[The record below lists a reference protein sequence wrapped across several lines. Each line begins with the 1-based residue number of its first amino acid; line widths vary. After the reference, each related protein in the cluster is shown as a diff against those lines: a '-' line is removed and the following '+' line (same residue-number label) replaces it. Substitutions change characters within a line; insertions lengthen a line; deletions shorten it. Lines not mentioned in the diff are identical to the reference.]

1 MSTPVRVGL
10 IGLGTVGQGVVQ
22 VLRDNATEIERRVG
36 RAVVVT
42 HASARDISKP
52 REVDLTGITL
62 VADPMQIA
70 RDADVDVVVEVIGGY
85 TTAKDAI
92 LAALARGKP
101 VVTANKALLA
111 EQGNDIFSS
120 AHAAGVPVAF
130 EASVAGGIPIIKAIR
145 EGLAGNRIESLA
157 GIINGTCN
165 YILTQMTVK
174 GQPYAEALAD
184 AQKLGYAEADPTF
197 DVEGVDAA
205 HKLTILASIAFG
217 MPLSFA
223 SVACEGISKVTAED
237 ITLAGTL
244 GYRIKLLGIA
254 KRSAS
259 GVELRVHP
267 TLIPDDHM
275 LAKVDGVLNSV
286 VVQGNAVGQIG
297 FYGRGAGGGATASAV
312 IADLVDVA
320 RSLGGDA
327 KHQVPAL
334 AFQPDAVTALPLLPL
349 SAIESSY
356 YLRLRVAD
364 EPGVLQA
371 LTGILAAHDISIE
384 AILQKEPGAGDDA
397 TVALITSHVVEHRF
411 DDALADAKAAQN
423 PAESP
428 VVQQIEEAARADR
441 AERAIGAWFANPCQ
455 GTSYYGVNT
464 FVTPTSGSCR
474 SPPCSASSPG
484 QPSATSTSAAI
495 SPTCA
500 AASAT
505 R

>member
-1 MSTPVRVGL
+1 MSSPVRVGL
-10 IGLGTVGQGVVQ
+10 IGLGTVGQGVVS
-22 VLRDNATEIERRVG
+22 VLRENAVEIERRVG
-36 RAVVVT
+36 RPVIVT
-42 HASARDISKP
+42 HASARDLGKP
-52 REVDLTGITL
+52 REVSLDGITL
-62 VADPMQIA
+62 VSHPMQIA
-70 RDADVDVVVEVIGGY
+70 READVDVVVEVIGGN
-85 TTAKDAI
+85 TVAKEVI

-111 EQGNDIFSS
+111 EEGNSIFG
-120 AHAAGVPVAF
+120 AALKAGVPVAF

-223 SVACEGISKVTAED
+223 GVACEGIATVTAQD

-254 KRSAS
+254 KRADG

-267 TLIPDDHM
+267 TLIPDDHL

-286 VVQGNAVGQIG
+286 VVTGNAVGQIG
-297 FYGRGAGGGATASAV
+297 FYGRGAGGKATASAV

-320 RSLGGDA
+320 RSLGSDA
-327 KHQVPAL
+327 RHQVPAL
-334 AFQPDAVTALPLLPL
+334 AFQPDAVAALPLLPIKQ
-349 SAIESSY
+349 IESSY

-364 EPGVLQA
+364 EPGVLKA

-384 AILQKEPGAGDDA
+384 AILQKEPRGGEDA
-397 TVALITSHVVEHRF
+397 TVALITSRVIEHHFDAAMAEMCALPFVREGASRLRVEHF
-411 DDALADAKAAQN
+411 K
-423 PAESP
+423 
-428 VVQQIEEAARADR
+428 
-441 AERAIGAWFANPCQ
+441 
-455 GTSYYGVNT
+455 
-464 FVTPTSGSCR
+464 
-474 SPPCSASSPG
+474 
-484 QPSATSTSAAI
+484 
-495 SPTCA
+495 
-500 AASAT
+500 
-505 R
+505 

>member
-1 MSTPVRVGL
+1 MKPVRVGL
-10 IGLGTVGQGVVQ
+10 IGLGTVGQGVIS
-22 VLRDNATEIERRVG
+22 VLRENAAEIERRVG
-36 RAVVVT
+36 RPVVVT
-42 HASARDISKP
+42 HASARDIHKTRP
-52 REVDLTGITL
+52 ITMDGITL
-62 VADPMQIA
+62 VADAMSIA
-70 RDADVDVVVEVIGGY
+70 RDADVDVVVEVIGGHGI
-85 TTAKDAI
+85 AKDAI

-111 EQGNDIFSS
+111 EEGNAIFG
-120 AHAAGVPVAF
+120 AARKAGVPVAF

-217 MPLSFA
+217 MPLSF
-223 SVACEGISKVTAED
+223 SGVACEGIAKVSAQD
-237 ITLAGTL
+237 ISLAGTL

-254 KRSAS
+254 KRAET

-267 TLIPDDHM
+267 TLIPDDHL

-297 FYGRGAGGGATASAV
+297 FYGRGAGGNATASAV

-320 RSLGGDA
+320 RGLGSDA

-334 AFQPDAVTALPLLPL
+334 AFQADAVAALPLLPI
-349 SAIESSY
+349 SAIESSFY
-356 YLRLRVAD
+356 VRLRVAD
-364 EPGVLQA
+364 EPGVLKA
-371 LTGILAAHDISIE
+371 LTGILAAHEISIE
-384 AILQKEPGAGDDA
+384 AILQKEPRGGEDA
-397 TVALITSHVVEHRF
+397 TVALITSRVVEHRF
-411 DDALADAKAAQN
+411 DAAMAEMCAL
-423 PAESP
+423 PFVRE
-428 VVQQIEEAARADR
+428 
-441 AERAIGAWFANPCQ
+441 GASRLRVEHFK
-455 GTSYYGVNT
+455 
-464 FVTPTSGSCR
+464 
-474 SPPCSASSPG
+474 
-484 QPSATSTSAAI
+484 
-495 SPTCA
+495 
-500 AASAT
+500 
-505 R
+505 

>member
-1 MSTPVRVGL
+1 MNQQPIKVGL
-10 IGLGTVGQGVVQ
+10 IGLGTVGQGVVS
-22 VLRDNATEIERRVG
+22 VLRENAREIERRVG
-36 RAVVVT
+36 RPVVVT
-42 HASARDISKP
+42 HASARDITKARP
-52 REVDLTGITL
+52 IAMEGITL
-62 VADPMQIA
+62 VADAMSIA
-70 RDADVDVVVEVIGGY
+70 RDADVDVVVEVIGGH

-111 EQGNDIFSS
+111 EEGNAIFS
-120 AHAAGVPVAF
+120 AALKAGVPVAF

-184 AQKLGYAEADPTF
+184 SQKLGYAEADPTF

-217 MPLSFA
+217 MPLSFKE
-223 SVACEGISKVTAED
+223 VACEGISKVTAQD
-237 ITLAGTL
+237 IALASTL

-254 KRSAS
+254 KRAET

-267 TLIPDDHM
+267 TLIPDDHL

-297 FYGRGAGGGATASAV
+297 FYGRGAGGNATASAV

-320 RSLGGDA
+320 RSLGADA

-334 AFQPDAVTALPLLPL
+334 AFQSGAVQALPLLPITQ
-349 SAIESSY
+349 IESSY

-364 EPGVLQA
+364 EPGVLKA
-371 LTGILAAHDISIE
+371 LTGILAAHEISIE
-384 AILQKEPGAGDDA
+384 AILQKEPRGGEDA
-397 TVALITSHVVEHRF
+397 TVALITSRVVEAAF
-411 DDALADAKAAQN
+411 DKALAEMLAL
-423 PAESP
+423 PFVRE
-428 VVQQIEEAARADR
+428 
-441 AERAIGAWFANPCQ
+441 GASRLRVEHFK
-455 GTSYYGVNT
+455 
-464 FVTPTSGSCR
+464 
-474 SPPCSASSPG
+474 
-484 QPSATSTSAAI
+484 
-495 SPTCA
+495 
-500 AASAT
+500 
-505 R
+505 